1 MKAKY
6 APPAR
11 PRVSYWAALAAVVVG
26 ILVLTEGGILLGLLL
41 IVGGVGWGAVV
52 FKAVQF
58 AEAQR
63 AAWESSHVCLACT
76 GTF

>member
-1 MKAKY
+1 M
-6 APPAR
+6 
-11 PRVSYWAALAAVVVG
+11 
-26 ILVLTEGGILLGLLL
+26 ITGGGVLLGLLL
-41 IVGGVGWGAVV
+41 IAGGIGWAAVV
-52 FKAVQF
+52 YKAMQW